1 MERSSEHYI
10 DPVEIERELAA
21 IWATI
26 DGQQKDGGTVTRASM
41 SNVMIF
47 CDGEEQALDAADR
60 IPQLVQHHPA
70 RVIVLALIED
80 QSNDDVQAWVTA
92 HCRRTG
98 DGTQLCAEHIEL
110 RFRAGSAERAA
121 SVVRSLL
128 ISDLPSALWWLSP
141 RPPALTGAVFD
152 AFAPMAEQII
162 YDSIGWPDPPSGVR
176 AMTRWSRNNRTV
188 IFNLAW
194 RRLKPWRRILAQSLA
209 PTMVPGALQR
219 INTIELEH
227 GPHALPLAWLL
238 LGWLASRLGWRP
250 KQGSAKASNQLTWQ
264 FESSGGPIQISVHRS
279 EEGAP
284 HINRMRVAWQAGPS
298 QSTGQSTG
306 QPPDQSAAQ
315 PAGHADYRHEGHHIR
330 HFPGEPSLRP
340 SSIPAVE
347 QRLEQMVAA
356 QLAHR
361 AGDALF
367 TAAIGISDA
376 MAKVVKA
383 DGGPIAP
390 Q

>member
-1 MERSSEHYI
+1 MDRSPEAFI

-26 DGQQKDGGTVTRASM
+26 DGQQKDGGVVTRASM

-60 IPQLVQHHPA
+60 IPRLVQHHPA
-70 RVIVLALIED
+70 RVLVLAVIED

-92 HCRRTG
+92 HCRRTS

-141 RPPALTGAVFD
+141 RPPALTGPVFD
-152 AFAPMAEQII
+152 AFAPMADQII
-162 YDSIGWPDPPSGVR
+162 YDSIGWSDPPSAVR
-176 AMTRWSRNNRTV
+176 AMTRWSKNNRTV

-194 RRLKPWRRILAQSLA
+194 RRLKPWRRILAQTLA
-209 PTMVPGALQR
+209 PTLVPGALQR
-219 INTIELEH
+219 IDAIELHH
-227 GPHALPLAWLL
+227 GPHALPLTWLL
-238 LGWLASRLGWRP
+238 LGWLASRLGWQP
-250 KQGSAKASNQLTWQ
+250 KQGVVKSGNQLTWQ
-264 FESSGGPIQISVHRS
+264 FESSGGPIQINVYRS
-279 EEGAP
+279 DEGP
-284 HINRMRVAWQAGPS
+284 PIIDRMRVVWRAGVGPDVAS
-298 QSTGQSTG
+298 QS
-306 QPPDQSAAQ
+306 
-315 PAGHADYRHEGHHIR
+315 AGHADYRHEGHHIR
-330 HFPGEPSLRP
+330 HFPSDPSLRP
-340 SSIPAVE
+340 SSIPAIE

-367 TAAIGISDA
+367 TAAIAISDA
-376 MAKVVKA
+376 MAKVVKS
-383 DGGPIAP
+383 DGAP
-390 Q
+390 TLSQ